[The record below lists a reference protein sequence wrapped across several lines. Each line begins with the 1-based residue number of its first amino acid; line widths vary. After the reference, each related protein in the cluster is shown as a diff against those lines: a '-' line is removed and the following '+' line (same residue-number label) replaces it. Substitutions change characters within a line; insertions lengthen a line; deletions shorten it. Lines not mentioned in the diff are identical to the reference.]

1 MISSPR
7 GPFRPGQVLVVVVT
21 AGLVCGLLSCGFG
34 DTALAP
40 NAERSSAA
48 LSAGL
53 VAHQAG
59 RLKVAS
65 IDYHLALD
73 YNHRN
78 KFALFN
84 LGLMDAANGKDDLAE
99 EKYRGVLA
107 LDPAYG
113 PALFNLAIL
122 RTLHGDTMDAV
133 GLYERAVAANGKAAG
148 AWLNLGLLQRAQ
160 GQRAAGDRS
169 VLRAVTLNPRLG
181 PNLRNPLKANAFRSP
196 VAAPT
201 ATPAV
206 SR

>member
-1 MISSPR
+1 MITSPR
-7 GPFRPGQVLVVVVT
+7 GPARPAPVLRVLVT
-21 AGLVCGLLSCGFG
+21 GGLLCGLLSCGIG
-34 DTALAP
+34 DTTLAP

-48 LSAGL
+48 LKAGL
-53 VAHQAG
+53 DAHHAG

-84 LGLMDAANGKDDLAE
+84 LGLMDAANGSDDLAE

-122 RTLHGDTMDAV
+122 RTRHGDTMDAV
-133 GLYERAVAANGKAAG
+133 RLYERAVAANGRAAG
-148 AWLNLGLLQRAQ
+148 AWLNLGLLQRAH

-169 VLRAVTLNPRLG
+169 VLRAVKLNPKLN
-181 PNLRNPLKANAFRSP
+181 PELRNPVKANAFRSP

-201 ATPAV
+201 ANPAV

>member
-7 GPFRPGQVLVVVVT
+7 GLFRPGQVLVVVVT

-169 VLRAVTLNPRLG
+169 VLRAVTLNPRLD
-181 PNLRNPLKANAFRSP
+181 PNLRNPVKANAFRSP